1 MMRGFVE
8 RGRIFDK
15 DKGFFEK
22 KNLEA
27 IHSGPRVDFKII

>member
-8 RGRIFDK
+8 HGLIFDK

-22 KNLEA
+22 KTRRPSVLDCGF
-27 IHSGPRVDFKII
+27 ISK

>member
-8 RGRIFDK
+8 RGLIFDK

-22 KNLEA
+22 NPEA
-27 IHSGPRVDFKII
+27 IRSGPRVDFKII

>member
-8 RGRIFDK
+8 RGLIFDK

-22 KNLEA
+22 KTRQSSVLDRGL
-27 IHSGPRVDFKII
+27 ISK